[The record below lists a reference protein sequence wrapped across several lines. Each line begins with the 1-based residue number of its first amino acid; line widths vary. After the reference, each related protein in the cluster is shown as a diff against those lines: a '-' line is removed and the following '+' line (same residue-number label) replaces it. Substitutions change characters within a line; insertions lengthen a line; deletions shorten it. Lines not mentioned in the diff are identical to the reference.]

1 MPTTIDTHV
10 FDVPATMCGA
20 GRTQWAQCL
29 EMFTTRNAGRTVA
42 IEADLEE
49 LGALPAEVN
58 ARLSGVSYDRRDGA
72 AQIMLGGT
80 PASRAHRTVIVR
92 DVLAVQTLV
101 ATTGSDVA
109 LRFAVPDG
117 QVLLTF
123 LPPERAAAA
132 AAR

>member
-20 GRTQWAQCL
+20 GRMQWAQCL
-29 EMFTTRNAGRTVA
+29 EMFTDRNAGRTVA
-42 IEADLEE
+42 IEADLRE

-72 AQIMLGGT
+72 AQIMLGA

-123 LPPERAAAA
+123 LPPERI
-132 AAR
+132 ARTVAR